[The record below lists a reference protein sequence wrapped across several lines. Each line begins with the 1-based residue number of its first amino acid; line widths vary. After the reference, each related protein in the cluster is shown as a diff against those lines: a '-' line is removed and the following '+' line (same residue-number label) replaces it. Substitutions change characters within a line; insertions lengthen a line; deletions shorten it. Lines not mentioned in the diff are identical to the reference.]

1 MAKQQTGGPLHDG
14 GRARTVIEGEALH
27 SCQWHA
33 DGRPEAAP
41 AIIAF
46 LGTIGIPVV
55 AGPVAADSL
64 IPGLAVRDGMIVV
77 DPATPVWP
85 GDLLHEAGHLALTD
99 PVLRS
104 SLSAVS
110 DDPGEEMAAI
120 AWSWAA
126 AAHLGLAAEVVFHAQ
141 GYRGGAASL
150 AAGYCAGG
158 TVGAPILAMYGMTAE
173 PHRAAEQG
181 IAAYPVMERWLR

>member
-1 MAKQQTGGPLHDG
+1 MSEGG
-14 GRARTVIEGEALH
+14 ALTA
-27 SCQWHA
+27 CQWHA
-33 DGRPEAAP
+33 DGQPEAAP

-55 AGPVAADSL
+55 AGPVTADSV
-64 IPGLAVRDGMIVV
+64 IPGLAVRGSVLVI

-85 GDLLHEAGHLALTD
+85 GDLLHEAGHIALTD
-99 PVLRS
+99 PALRP

-126 AAHLGLAAEVVFHAQ
+126 AVHLGLAAEVVFHAE

-150 AAGYCAGG
+150 AAEYRAGG
-158 TVGAPILAMYGMTAE
+158 MMGAPILAMYGMTAE
-173 PHRAAEQG
+173 PHRAAGQG
-181 IAAYPVMERWLR
+181 IAAYPVMQRWLR